1 MTFSDP
7 FFWGS
12 LHFSQSVSRASWMW
26 AEKRMKTCKIEV
38 KYIATAAGASQ
49 TVHCHT
55 APLCKASCLVKTSR
69 DNYKFSKLKYCLGI
83 ILNTITH
90 THVKT
95 KVQPTVNLKDWSR
108 VNCYRAC
115 KGSVN
120 VCTLGIRFVSGMKEK
135 GFATNYLYQNSLILR
150 YNKLSLTVYIST
162 FRITLT
168 PLSSGCTSLH
178 YSLPFH
184 QVLIHVWEL
193 G

>member
-90 THVKT
+90 TREDQSPTYSKFEGL
-95 KVQPTVNLKDWSR
+95 KPSELLQGVQR
-108 VNCYRAC
+108 VSECMHTGDKIC
-115 KGSVN
+115 
-120 VCTLGIRFVSGMKEK
+120 IRNERKRICNE
-135 GFATNYLYQNSLILR
+135 LLISKFT
-150 YNKLSLTVYIST
+150 YTEI
-162 FRITLT
+162 
-168 PLSSGCTSLH
+168 
-178 YSLPFH
+178 
-184 QVLIHVWEL
+184 
-193 G
+193 